1 MVSNFQLRRT
11 PLPRLGSAKLS
22 AGWAIPTNSLFFYLV
37 FTLSKPG
44 VVESGSVGRPSLL
57 VSQARNVVGLR
68 RAALSLLRA
77 GPSVCSGF

>member
-37 FTLSKPG
+37 FTLSNLVWWG
-44 VVESGSVGRPSLL
+44 LAPSDVLHYWF
-57 VSQARNVVGLR
+57 QARNVVGLR